1 MPGPSSSQEL
11 ELELTAWSVPDSP
24 PVAMLR
30 RVQVG
35 IHQEVNDAFAAAP
48 HLAAETG
55 GILLGRR
62 EPDRIVVED
71 FEPVPC
77 EHSFGPS
84 YRLSDADRDL
94 LRETLDWFGS
104 REETGL
110 SVLGFYRSHTVG
122 EFVLGEEDQELM
134 RTHFSPAEN
143 LVILVK
149 PSLVGSNTEDFC
161 VQRYHAAPPAEP
173 AAMPVVAW
181 PEPRQRLIDDEP
193 ERPARSRRAW
203 YIAAVVLG
211 LAGGALGYVW
221 LHPPSKAAPAPI
233 AAAAPPVTQPA
244 ATAAAPPAAPLEAV
258 VEGTPIP
265 PPDLS
270 GIRALLNRWTE
281 ALKQGD
287 IRAAADC
294 YAPVVTTYFG
304 HHEVPRDQVRQS
316 LQQSRAR
323 YGRLDVYHIFGLGIT
338 PVSDSRAVATFR
350 KRWHTTG
357 RARSSGE
364 EEERMTLVR
373 NEGGWHISSEQTESR

>member
-1 MPGPSSSQEL
+1 
-11 ELELTAWSVPDSP
+11 
-24 PVAMLR
+24 MLR

-62 EPDRIVVED
+62 EPDRVVVED

-77 EHSFGPS
+77 EHSLGPS
-84 YRLSDADRDL
+84 YRLSDTDRGS
-94 LRETLDWFGS
+94 LRETLDWF
-104 REETGL
+104 RARAETGL

-122 EFVLGEEDQELM
+122 EFILSEEDEDLM
-134 RTHFSPAEN
+134 RSHFLPAEN
-143 LVILVK
+143 LVVLVK
-149 PSLVGSNTEDFC
+149 PSLVGSNTEDFF
-161 VQRYHAAPPAEP
+161 VQHYRASQPAETAVG
-173 AAMPVVAW
+173 AALAW
-181 PEPRQRLIDDEP
+181 PEPRPRVIDDEP
-193 ERPARSRRAW
+193 ERPARSRRVW

-221 LHPPSKAAPAPI
+221 LHPPSSAAPAPV
-233 AAAAPPVTQPA
+233 AAASSLPAQPA
-244 ATAAAPPAAPLEAV
+244 GTPAALPPALPEAV
-258 VEGTPIP
+258 VEGTPAP

-270 GIRALLNRWTE
+270 GIHALLNRWTE

-294 YAPVVTTYFG
+294 YAPVVTTYFAR
-304 HHEVPRDQVRQS
+304 HEVPRDVVRQS
-316 LQQSRAR
+316 LQLARAR
-323 YGRLDVYHIFGLGIT
+323 YGRLDVYRISGLGIT

-350 KRWHTTG
+350 KHWHTTG
-357 RARSSGE
+357 RARSGGE

-373 NEGGWHISSEQTESR
+373 NQGGWHISSEQTESR